1 MEVRELVQAL
11 ELEVLAAAGKL
22 DNDVQR
28 GYVSDLLSDVIANS
42 RANDIWVTL
51 QVHQNIIAVAAL
63 KDLAGIVLTNGRQPQ
78 EDTVARATDEGIPLM
93 VSTLP
98 AFELVGRLY
107 RLGIPGIA
115 HEAP

>member
-1 MEVRELVQAL
+1 MELRDIVEAL
-11 ELEVLAAAGKL
+11 GLEIKAGHDKL

-42 RANDIWVTL
+42 RASDIWITL
-51 QVHQNIIAVAAL
+51 QVHQNIIAVASL
-63 KDLAGIVLTNGRQPQ
+63 KDLAGIVLTGGRQPQ
-78 EDTVARATDEGIPLM
+78 EDTVAKATAEGIPLM
-93 VSTLP
+93 LSKLP
-98 AFELVGRLY
+98 AFELAGRMY

>member
-1 MEVRELVQAL
+1 MELREIVEALDLEVR
-11 ELEVLAAAGKL
+11 AGRDKL
-22 DNDVQR
+22 NNDVRR

-42 RANDIWVTL
+42 QANDIWVTL
-51 QVHQNIIAVAAL
+51 QVHQNIIAVASL
-63 KDLAGIVLTNGRQPQ
+63 RDLAGIVLTNGRQPQ

-107 RLGIPGIA
+107 RLGIPGVA